1 MLPYLL
7 GRFFTSYGQKT
18 TLDIYIYLAQV
29 NSEVSEKMPDFL
41 DSITFQKVLKAI
53 IAATLAYGFLLAA
66 RSANNW
72 LSERVPLRFRP
83 TVKQSVP
90 FLQAAIIGGVII
102 YISSLFLKL
111 SADKVLALTGTI
123 AVALGFAFK
132 DYASSLIAGVV
143 ALFETP
149 YRVGDRVNIAENYG
163 EIVSF
168 GLRGIRLQT
177 VDDNIVFIPHNKIWN
192 EPISNANNGSL
203 EAQVTTD
210 FYLAHGVDTELVIK
224 ILLRAAYTSKYTQL
238 TLAVQVIIEEQLR
251 GTHFKLKCYPM
262 DARDEYFYK
271 TDLTRR
277 VKQAF
282 AMQNLPYPQ
291 TLGREYDLDDD

>member
-1 MLPYLL
+1 MFSWFNL
-7 GRFFTSYGQKT
+7 S
-18 TLDIYIYLAQV
+18 IYLA
-29 NSEVSEKMPDFL
+29 EVEANTSDAIPGVL
-41 DSITFQKVLKAI
+41 GNITFTKILQAI
-53 IAATLAYGFLLAA
+53 IAVALAYGFLLGT
-66 RSANNW
+66 RSASNW

-83 TVKQSVP
+83 TAKQSVP
-90 FLQAAIIGGVII
+90 FIQATIVAAVTI
-102 YISSLFLKL
+102 YVLSLFVRL
-111 SADKVLALTGTI
+111 STDKVLALTGTV

-149 YRVGDRVNIAENYG
+149 YRVGDRVQIGDNYG
-163 EIVSF
+163 EIVNF
-168 GLRGIRLQT
+168 GLRGIALQT
-177 VDDNIVFIPHNKIWN
+177 ADDNLVFIPHNKIWN
-192 EPISNANNGSL
+192 EPISNANNGAL

-238 TLAVQVIIEEQLR
+238 TMPIQCIVEEQLR
-251 GTHFKLKCYPM
+251 GTHFKLKSYPM
-262 DARDEYFYK
+262 DARDEYIYK

-282 AMQNLPYPQ
+282 TMQNLPYPQ
-291 TLGREYDLDDD
+291 SGGGLYDLDEE

>member
-1 MLPYLL
+1 MISWINLY
-7 GRFFTSYGQKT
+7 F
-18 TLDIYIYLAQV
+18 YLAQLDA
-29 NSEVSEKMPDFL
+29 NTSEETPGFL
-41 DSITFQKVLKAI
+41 DTITLKKVLQAI
-53 IAATLAYGFLLAA
+53 IAITLAYGFLLGA
-66 RSANNW
+66 RSASNW
-72 LSERVPLRFRP
+72 LSETVPLRFRP
-83 TVKQSVP
+83 AAKQSVP
-90 FLQAAIIGGVII
+90 FIQATIVAAVTI
-102 YISSLFLKL
+102 YVLSLFVSL
-111 SADKVLALTGTI
+111 STDKVIALTGTV

-149 YRVGDRVNIAENYG
+149 YRVGDRVKIGENYG
-163 EIVSF
+163 EIVNF

-177 VDDNIVFIPHNKIWN
+177 VDDNLVFIPHNKIWN
-192 EPISNANNGSL
+192 EPISNANNGAL

-238 TLAVQVIIEEQLR
+238 TMPIQCLVEERIR
-251 GTHFKLKCYPM
+251 GTHFKLKSYPM
-262 DARDEYFYK
+262 DARDEFIYK

-291 TLGREYDLDDD
+291 SPGGLYDLD

>member
-1 MLPYLL
+1 MISW
-7 GRFFTSYGQKT
+7 FDF
-18 TLDIYIYLAQV
+18 YIYLAQIDA
-29 NSEVSEKMPDFL
+29 NTSEETPSFL
-41 DSITFQKVLKAI
+41 GNITFKKVLQAI
-53 IAATLAYGFLLAA
+53 IAITLAYGFLLGA
-66 RSANNW
+66 RSASNW

-83 TVKQSVP
+83 AAKQSVP
-90 FLQAAIIGGVII
+90 FIQATIVAAVIL
-102 YISSLFLKL
+102 YILSLFVTL
-111 SADKVLALTGTI
+111 STDKVLALTGTV

-149 YRVGDRVNIAENYG
+149 YRVGDRVQIGENYG
-163 EIVSF
+163 EIVNF
-168 GLRGIRLQT
+168 GLRGIALQT
-177 VDDNIVFIPHNKIWN
+177 ADDNIVFIPHNKIWN
-192 EPISNANNGSL
+192 EPISNANNGAL

-238 TLAVQVIIEEQLR
+238 TMPIQCIVEEQLR
-251 GTHFKLKCYPM
+251 GTHFKLKSYPM
-262 DARDEYFYK
+262 DARDEFIYK

-282 AMQNLPYPQ
+282 TMQNLPYPQ
-291 TLGREYDLDDD
+291 GGGQFYDLDEE